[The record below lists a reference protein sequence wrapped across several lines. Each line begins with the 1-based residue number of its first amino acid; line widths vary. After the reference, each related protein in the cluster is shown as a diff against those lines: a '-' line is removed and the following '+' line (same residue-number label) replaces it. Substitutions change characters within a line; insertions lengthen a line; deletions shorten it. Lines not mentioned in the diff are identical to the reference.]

1 MGEVNEEVNGGTV
14 RDGVGFV
21 TVSNGDLEFPPFTGS
36 LDLDR
41 ELHLMVETE
50 EDDPFRGSPKLGLL
64 DLKLILILFPSMITQ
79 NRTDVLMF

>member
-1 MGEVNEEVNGGTV
+1 MGEVNEEVNGERCEIV
-14 RDGVGFV
+14 LVCDCFE
-21 TVSNGDLEFPPFTGS
+21 GDLEFPPFTGS

-79 NRTDVLMF
+79 NRTDALTF